1 MKGGPLFHRN
11 RRMAIADKSKDIR
24 KRSFQYTLRA
34 AKLYQYLQEQ
44 RKGAGWILGRQ
55 YLRAASS
62 VGANIEEA
70 QAAESRA
77 DFIHKLGIAQKEAR
91 ESLYWL
97 RVMAASEL
105 VPQVRIGPLTRE
117 TEELLNV
124 ITSII
129 LNTKRK
135 SQASR
140 ERP

>member
-1 MKGGPLFHRN
+1 
-11 RRMAIADKSKDIR
+11 MAIADNSRDIR
-24 KRSFQYTLRA
+24 KRSFAYTLRA
-34 AKLYQYLQEQ
+34 VKLSQYLQEQ

-62 VGANIEEA
+62 VGANVEEA

-77 DFIHKLGIAQKEAR
+77 DFIHKLGIAQKETR

-105 VPQVRIGPLTRE
+105 VPLERVEPLTRE
-117 TEELLNV
+117 TKELLNV
-124 ITSII
+124 LTSII

-135 SQASR
+135 NSATK
-140 ERP
+140 ERHNS

>member
-1 MKGGPLFHRN
+1 
-11 RRMAIADKSKDIR
+11 MAIANKSKDIR
-24 KRSFQYTLRA
+24 KRSFEYTLRA
-34 AKLYQYLQEQ
+34 VKLYQYLQEQ
-44 RKGAGWILGRQ
+44 RKGTGWILGRQ
-55 YLRAASS
+55 FLRAASS

-105 VPQVRIGPLTRE
+105 VPLERIEPLTLE
-117 TEELLNV
+117 TQELLTV

-135 SQASR
+135 SPALKQR
-140 ERP
+140 HN

>member
-1 MKGGPLFHRN
+1 
-11 RRMAIADKSKDIR
+11 MAIADKSKDIR

>member
-1 MKGGPLFHRN
+1 MGITN
-11 RRMAIADKSKDIR
+11 TSKDIR
-24 KRSFQYTLRA
+24 KRSFDYTLRA
-34 AKLYQYLQEQ
+34 VKLYQYLQEQ

-62 VGANIEEA
+62 IGANVEES

-97 RVMAASEL
+97 RVMAESEI
-105 VPQVRIGPLTRE
+105 VPQERIGPLTKE

-124 ITSII
+124 ISSII

-135 SQASR
+135 SRAHK
-140 ERP
+140 ERDNS

>member
-1 MKGGPLFHRN
+1 MNDCKPIVNG
-11 RRMAIADKSKDIR
+11 SKDIR
-24 KRSFQYTLRA
+24 KRSFEYTLRA
-34 AKLYQYLQEQ
+34 VKLYQYLQEQ

-62 VGANIEEA
+62 IGANIEEA

-77 DFIHKLGIAQKEAR
+77 DFIHKLGISQKEAR

-105 VPQVRIGPLTRE
+105 VPQERIEPLTRE
-117 TEELLNV
+117 TEELVNV

-135 SQASR
+135 SRTQKGRDNS
-140 ERP
+140 